1 MTLGDLG
8 TRLFADNHPNPKPDS
23 SEEGASA
30 DCWLHA
36 GTQEFG
42 LRDIISISNPSNVSL
57 LLKQQ
62 TLLMCLCVFFF
73 CVF

>member
-8 TRLFADNHPNPKPDS
+8 TRLFADNHPNPKAYS

-36 GTQEFG
+36 GTQEF
-42 LRDIISISNPSNVSL
+42 LLHDIIQYQCASSSKTNFI
-57 LLKQQ
+57 
-62 TLLMCLCVFFF
+62 F
-73 CVF
+73 